1 VSGSPVGMRR
11 EGETKIIIMSSRL
24 SLATAILMIGIGLA
38 EPAWAEHF
46 FFSTGNPDG
55 RLGALSRRP
64 SPGKIETETADDFA
78 LTETTVISQAVIT
91 GLIVPNTMP
100 LASISQV

>member
-1 VSGSPVGMRR
+1 MTGQPSRNEKRR
-11 EGETKIIIMSSRL
+11 RTKMIIKRSRL

-55 RLGALSRRP
+55 LLGALSRRP
-64 SPGKIETETADDFA
+64 SPGKLATETAADFA
-78 LTETTVISQAVIT
+78 LNWSTVSRQAGIT
-91 GLIVPNTMP
+91 GVTPPTAMP
-100 LASISQV
+100 CAI